1 MKEIN
6 GSDIDL
12 RQLEIFCKIVELKS
26 FTRAADDLFL
36 TQPTVSGRIQSLEQR
51 VGARLLDRSGRVV
64 MPTRAGNILYLH
76 AKKLLAQRAEAIQEL
91 SDFLGLMRGELEV
104 GGSTIPGE
112 YILPSLIAQFK
123 QKYPGVTIRLFISDS
138 GQITDR
144 VESGA
149 FEIGIVGACPRDRE
163 VRCTRLE
170 DDELVVIVPPQH
182 PLAHQE
188 TVSVDALLEEPFVT
202 REPGSGTRRAF
213 DETLRKRGF
222 DPLRELNVVCELG
235 STEAVK
241 QCVTAG
247 GGIAVVSSRAVRHE
261 VAVGAL
267 KILRLEDLPLH
278 RSFHLIRHAQ
288 RTLSPLARTFSQFVV
303 QATRKQNAAAR

>member
-12 RQLEIFCKIVELKS
+12 RQLEIFCKIVERKS

-51 VGARLLDRSGRVV
+51 IGTRLLDRNGREVI
-64 MPTRAGNILYLH
+64 PTRAGQILYQH
-76 AKKLLAQRAEAIQEL
+76 AKKLLALREAAVQEL
-91 SDFLGLMRGELEV
+91 SDFLGLMRGELEI

-112 YILPSLIAQFK
+112 YILPPLVAQFK
-123 QKYPGVTIRLFISDS
+123 RQYPGVTLRLFIRDS
-138 GQITDR
+138 RQITDA

-149 FEIGIVGACPRDRE
+149 LEIGMIGFCPRDRDL
-163 VRCTRLE
+163 RCTRLE
-170 DDELVVIVPPQH
+170 DDELLIIVPPHH
-182 PLAHQE
+182 PLARRE
-188 TVSVDALLEEPFVT
+188 AVSVEEILQEPFVV

-213 DETLRKRGF
+213 DDALRQRGF
-222 DPLRELNVVCELG
+222 DPLRALNVVCELG

-241 QCVTAG
+241 QCVAAG
-247 GGIAVVSSRAVRHE
+247 GGIAVISARAVHHE
-261 VAVGAL
+261 VAAGAL
-267 KILRLEDLPLH
+267 KTLRFKDLPLH

-288 RTLSPLARTFSQFVV
+288 RTLSPLARTFAQFVV
-303 QATRKQNAAAR
+303 NTLRRRK